1 MVIKMKKIISFILVV
16 SLLAGSFSF
25 AASASTN
32 ITQISLKTA
41 RNIATFYLATLE
53 PVSISGNSEG
63 TDDKVRLALSAVEKD
78 TVKLG
83 SDFKLLDTKTFYNV
97 KDEAAF
103 YNFNYESTA
112 QEDLKGYITVSVNS
126 DLPYVM
132 DNKLSP
138 SPFDDANI
146 AKTYYISPLQYY
158 NKMADGTYLNQAGE
172 KADIGQVENSFND
185 YNQYR
190 ADLYTQNPA
199 FIQGVAAENI
209 QTLSAINDIK
219 ASDFWS
225 DFSFEKINDYLLVLL
240 NYFIDSIWHNGDIA
254 KINAAVEE
262 IIKNHA
268 GEGYSVSYSSVVDKN
283 YMVPQYQSYYETNVG
298 DGICGK
304 ASSMMALAFY
314 RDGRGYSNLPDDHT
328 MYSELSAIYDEMT
341 QYFSFFFG
349 NTYVKDEIGLS
360 ESYEMMG
367 TLDMGLA
374 YYLYSKGYVDAAKN
388 VIDNVC
394 FSITM
399 VPDAVSNTLMAI
411 LKVAMSK
418 WLQEKTDGNLS
429 FITAVKS
436 RANDVIINT
445 LKKGEPVVIGSLA
458 AIGCNWYSNH
468 YFAGVGY
475 YKMESDVKV
484 GNKTVYKLYKEYV
497 EVYDTWGHESSVM
510 NWTVFRSTA
519 LFSAT
524 SLADI

>member
-1 MVIKMKKIISFILVV
+1 MLKKLISFVLVS
-16 SLLAGSFSF
+16 SLLIGNFTL
-25 AASASTN
+25 AASAKSSVF
-32 ITQISLKTA
+32 TQINLKTA
-41 RNIATFYLATLE
+41 RDIATFYLATLE
-53 PVSISGNSEG
+53 PISIFANSESG
-63 TDDKVRLALSAVEKD
+63 SDKARLALSAGEKD

-83 SDFKLLDTKTFYNV
+83 SNFKLLDTKTFYNA

-112 QEDLKGYITVSVNS
+112 QENLKGYITVSVNS

-138 SPFDDANI
+138 SPFDDTNI
-146 AKTYYISPLQYY
+146 AKTYYISPLLYF
-158 NKMADGTYLNQAGE
+158 NKMADGTYVNQSGE

-190 ADLYTQNPA
+190 ADLFTQNPA

-209 QTLSAINDIK
+209 QTLTAINDIK
-219 ASDFWS
+219 TADFWS
-225 DFSFEKINDYLLVLL
+225 NLSFEKINDYLLVIL
-240 NYFIDSIWHNGDIA
+240 NYFIDSVWHTGNIA
-254 KINAAVEE
+254 QINAAVEE

-268 GEGYSVSYSSVVDKN
+268 GAGYSVSFASVVDKN
-283 YMVPQYQSYYETNVG
+283 FMVPQYQSYYETNVG

-314 RDGRGYSNLPDDHT
+314 RDGRGFSNLPDDHT
-328 MYSELSAIYDEMT
+328 MYAELSAIYDDMT
-341 QYFSFFFG
+341 QYFSFFFD

-388 VIDNVC
+388 VIDNAC

-399 VPDAVSNTLMAI
+399 VPDALSNTLMTI

-418 WLQEKTDGNLS
+418 WLHDKTYGKLT

-436 RANDVIINT
+436 KTDDIIINT

-475 YKMESDVKV
+475 YKMESDVKI
-484 GNKTVYKLYKEYV
+484 GSKTVYKLYKEYV
-497 EVYDTWGHESSVM
+497 EVYDTWAHDSSVM
-510 NWTVFRSTA
+510 NWTVFKSTA
-519 LFSAT
+519 LYSST
-524 SLADI
+524 SLADV